1 MTFTFT
7 FPVYSKVYQLCI
19 VPLFWISFPFRSPE
33 SIEQSSLCCTIG
45 PHWLLF
51 YTQQC
56 IYVNPN
62 LPIHPTLPL
71 LPQVS
76 ICLFSMSA
84 SQFLLCKQVQ
94 LYHFSRFHVYALI
107 NSICFSFYRFN
118 SLFKHVLGIC
128 PLSYLVSL
136 SPPEQ
141 ICLLLIAV
149 HFISML
155 ACGFLCYS
163 PSVFRLIHL
172 FLSYRN
178 FMSSLALWWLYS
190 HAYCCRGFIAT
201 LLV

>member
-1 MTFTFT
+1 M
-7 FPVYSKVYQLCI
+7 
-19 VPLFWISFPFRSPE
+19 
-33 SIEQSSLCCTIG
+33 
-45 PHWLLF
+45 
-51 YTQQC
+51 
-56 IYVNPN
+56 
-62 LPIHPTLPL
+62 
-71 LPQVS
+71 
-76 ICLFSMSA
+76 CLFSMSA
-84 SQFLLCKQVQ
+84 SLFLLCKQVH

-107 NSICFSFYRFN
+107 NSICFSFYSFN

-155 ACGFLCYS
+155 PCGFLCYS

-190 HAYCCRGFIAT
+190 HSFCCRGFIST
-201 LLV
+201 LLVSVWWWLKRERRWTQMPRWDVSHCCTFNWAFSVL